1 MWYSQDPQPCAGNP
15 QTEGQSQLQ
24 GFFPRREVTKPH
36 LRGPT
41 LRVLHWEDKPQNT
54 QGQQGSLSAEA
65 EGCSRDS
72 SLKGL
77 TQNVTC
83 SKTQGRSSN
92 LKAREL
98 ILRLVDKKSGPE
110 EEEVQGS

>member
-54 QGQQGSLSAEA
+54 QGQQGSLSGEAEA
-65 EGCSRDS
+65 AAETP
-72 SLKGL
+72 LKGL

-98 ILRLVDKKSGPE
+98 ILRLVDKKSGLE